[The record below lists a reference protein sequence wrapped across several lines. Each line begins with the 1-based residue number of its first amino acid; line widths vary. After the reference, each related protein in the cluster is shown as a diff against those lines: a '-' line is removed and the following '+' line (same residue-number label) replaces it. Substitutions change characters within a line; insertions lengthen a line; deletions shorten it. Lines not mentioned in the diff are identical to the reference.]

1 MFRLYTYKTIPEDH
15 HDIMNVSY
23 IIWPMRQAATFLH
36 GPTTKRRRKNSNA
49 SWLTQL
55 TPVQASNLAICV
67 ISNLFLDSWLLLML
81 QPAALAAFNYKH
93 NFMESGI
100 VCAVLVGAIARCFSV
115 LFKVIIQAGVVYVL
129 TVVYVQVLTN
139 QTIVAQL
146 IDRWQTFRKGHVSPV
161 TPEVGLRKWVATA
174 NNIQD
179 VKLTPENALPDV
191 SVQSKP
197 TLM

>member
-1 MFRLYTYKTIPEDH
+1 
-15 HDIMNVSY
+15 MNLSY
-23 IIWPMRQAATFLH
+23 FNWPLQQAASFLQ
-36 GPTTKRRRKNSNA
+36 GPTAKRRRKKSNA
-49 SWLTQL
+49 PWLTQL

-93 NFMESGI
+93 NFMDSGI
-100 VCAVLVGAIARCFSV
+100 VCALLVGALVRCFSV
-115 LFKVIIQAGVVYVL
+115 VAKVVIQAGVVYVL
-129 TVVYVQVLTN
+129 TVVYVQMLTN

-146 IDRWQTFRKGHVSPV
+146 VDRWQTYCKGGYKPV
-161 TPEVGLRKWVATA
+161 TQEVGLRKWVATA

-179 VKLTPENALPDV
+179 VNVTPENALPDV

-197 TLM
+197 ILTKSVPDLAIPNVTYF

>member
-1 MFRLYTYKTIPEDH
+1 MH
-15 HDIMNVSY
+15 QAVS
-23 IIWPMRQAATFLH
+23 FLQ
-36 GPTTKRRRKNSNA
+36 GPTTKRRRKKSNA
-49 SWLTQL
+49 FWLTQL
-55 TPVQASNLAICV
+55 TPVQASNVAICV

-129 TVVYVQVLTN
+129 TVVYVQMLTN
-139 QTIVAQL
+139 QTVVAQL
-146 IDRWQTFRKGHVSPV
+146 VDRWQSFRKGRDNPM
-161 TPEVGLRKWVATA
+161 TQEVGLRKWVATT
-174 NNIQD
+174 NSIQD

-197 TLM
+197 ILIKSTPDLAIPRVTDF